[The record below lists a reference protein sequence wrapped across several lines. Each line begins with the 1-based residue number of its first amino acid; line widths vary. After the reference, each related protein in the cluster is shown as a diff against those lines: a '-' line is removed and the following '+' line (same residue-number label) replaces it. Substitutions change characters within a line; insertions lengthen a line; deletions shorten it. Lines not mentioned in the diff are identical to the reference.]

1 MDKLIIKFGRDL
13 DVIHNQYE
21 QYRKADP
28 HSRYY
33 EGACDAM
40 INTKVLVIK
49 LLEEMENENTGVSLQ
64 EPDRIL

>member
-1 MDKLIIKFGRDL
+1 MEELIIKFGRDL
-13 DVIHNQYE
+13 DVLHNQYE

-28 HSRYY
+28 HSKYY

-40 INTKVLVIK
+40 INTKGLVVK
-49 LLEEMENENTGVSLQ
+49 LIEELENENFGIQLQ